1 MKPKQKNEMPSTL
14 SSSQEPN
21 AYQIATLAAA
31 LMRPQD
37 DLANSH
43 SMKRVTSLAVSLWNA
58 SENAVQQWKES
69 KERQSKIRDYEA
81 KVPPVPEWR
90 DKAKEDRQPITYQRG
105 LEVLFQH
112 HRKESRDGMMLDFL
126 KHLARSMSNGE
137 TTARDNWRRIKKEGF
152 KPGEFSNIAE
162 RLPDWLDVKRSL
174 ANRENAKQAK
184 RRSKKSLEV

>member
-14 SSSQEPN
+14 SLSQEPN

-81 KVPPVPEWR
+81 KIPRVPEWL
-90 DKAKEDRQPITYQRG
+90 DKAKEDRQPIKYQRG
-105 LEVLFQH
+105 LEVLFQRF
-112 HRKESRDGMMLDFL
+112 RKLSRDGMMLDFL

-137 TTARDNWRRIKKEGF
+137 KTARDNWRRMKKEGF
-152 KPGEFSNIAE
+152 NPGEFNNIAE
-162 RLPDWLDVKRSL
+162 RLPDWLHVRRSL
-174 ANRENAKQAK
+174 VNTENAKQTK
-184 RRSKKSLEV
+184 RRSKKSLEG